1 MTTAMLEIRDNLDCS
16 KIVRGADLLPTGPGI
31 WPPKPWTSYQR
42 CGSSMTNYDN
52 RRTVTV
58 LVGNLEV
65 TLEQFGADTVP
76 HLYCIFPAPAGHALP
91 ALPSPHPALSQA
103 AALAR
108 RHERHRARG

>member
-1 MTTAMLEIRDNLDCS
+1 MLEIRDNLDCS

-42 CGSSMTNYDN
+42 ISWSLNNYDN

-65 TLEQFGADTVP
+65 TLEQFEADTVP
-76 HLYCIFPAPAGHALP
+76 HLHCIFPAPVGHALP
-91 ALPSPHPALSQA
+91 ALPSPHPALTQA

>member
-1 MTTAMLEIRDNLDCS
+1 MTTAMLEIRDGLDCS

-42 CGSSMTNYDN
+42 CGSSMNNYDN

-76 HLYCIFPAPAGHALP
+76 HLHCIFPAARPYVAGLLP
-91 ALPSPHPALSQA
+91 EPHPALAQA

-108 RHERHRARG
+108 R